1 MKIPFILILLSTLV
15 HAQTAAYILCEG
27 NFMVGNSTLWKISNQ
42 SEISGINE
50 NPIGDTG
57 QSLTIDGN
65 RLFSIMNGTGTIEV
79 FDILESGD
87 LDFVTSISTN
97 FSGPREMV
105 VLNGKGFVTE
115 WYTNSI
121 AILDL
126 ESLTFIG
133 SIPVQGLPED
143 ILTDG
148 EQLFVSIT
156 MNSDWSNANTVVVI
170 DPVSGLIINEFVVA
184 SGPGQM
190 LLENDHLFISHIYYD
205 DNWNTFAAT
214 SRINLSTGVI
224 DINDYGQ
231 SSLFG
236 SDIIFY
242 EGNLFRIYDSGIVQL
257 DENLS
262 PIPETQIGSF
272 PGLYSMDHHQ
282 NFIYLGLT
290 NYVAPDEI
298 KIIDFSGNEVAS
310 FSVGAIPG
318 SFAFYNP
325 LLNCEASGDTNNDG
339 TLDILDLVKMIAHI
353 LGQTILSQDEVC
365 QADSNYDGVLDV
377 SDIVFWVNQIIA

>member
-57 QSLTIDGN
+57 QSLTKDGN

-205 DNWNTFAAT
+205 DNW
-214 SRINLSTGVI
+214 
-224 DINDYGQ
+224 
-231 SSLFG
+231 
-236 SDIIFY
+236 
-242 EGNLFRIYDSGIVQL
+242 
-257 DENLS
+257 
-262 PIPETQIGSF
+262 
-272 PGLYSMDHHQ
+272 
-282 NFIYLGLT
+282 
-290 NYVAPDEI
+290 
-298 KIIDFSGNEVAS
+298 
-310 FSVGAIPG
+310 
-318 SFAFYNP
+318 
-325 LLNCEASGDTNNDG
+325 
-339 TLDILDLVKMIAHI
+339 
-353 LGQTILSQDEVC
+353 
-365 QADSNYDGVLDV
+365 
-377 SDIVFWVNQIIA
+377 